1 MFNMSAP
8 HHPAV
13 QLLTLGDP
21 VSLLRMQ
28 VMMQTSEVADD
39 AEAHPSSP
47 LNQLKQSLRISDDD
61 GVAKSHKRHLSLA
74 QQVGDRA
81 IAPSLTPCTPP
92 C

>member
-8 HHPAV
+8 HRSAV
-13 QLLTLGDP
+13 QLLTLDD
-21 VSLLRMQ
+21 LLWWLRVQ

-74 QQVGDRA
+74 QQVG
-81 IAPSLTPCTPP
+81 
-92 C
+92 